1 MWIPSTSW
9 WSTTGIFPTF
19 CPRSPELRWVQV
31 DMVLPKDVDRTVRR
45 PGAFGAFW
53 WSNFGGFHLKMESLP
68 KMGLTKTPRCLVVST
83 MFFSCFFHPC
93 FGMMIHSQ
101 LAHGVETTKQK
112 CFLVHHPPHRPT
124 TFIQLRVKTKTKPHF
139 TGFHNISQIA
149 LVTPDEPESMWKS

>member
-1 MWIPSTSW
+1 MINHWDISNILSQIP
-9 WSTTGIFPTF
+9 
-19 CPRSPELRWVQV
+19 
-31 DMVLPKDVDRTVRR
+31 RTQM
-45 PGAFGAFW
+45 GAGRHGAPQGRG
-53 WSNFGGFHLKMESLP
+53 SDSQA
-68 KMGLTKTPRCLVVST
+68 PRCLWCLLVIELWRISLENGKFTQDGPYENPKVPCGVNHV
-83 MFFSCFFHPC
+83 FSCFFHPC

-124 TFIQLRVKTKTKPHF
+124 TFIQLRVKTKTKPHL

>member
-1 MWIPSTSW
+1 MINHWDISN
-9 WSTTGIFPTF
+9 F

-53 WSNFGGFHLKMESLP
+53 WSNFGGFHENGKFTQDGPYENP
-68 KMGLTKTPRCLVVST
+68 KVPCGVNHV
-83 MFFSCFFHPC
+83 FSCFFHPC

-101 LAHGVETTKQK
+101 LTHGVETTKQK

-124 TFIQLRVKTKTKPHF
+124 TFIQLRVKTKTKPHL